1 MSLLVRVRL
10 KNGGIDGLSSVDMLS
25 KCPPLSIEKMPVCF
39 FPLLQ
44 EIQAVVWDLGLL
56 IPSGHFKTRVK
67 ILSVSIAAEGWRNLC
82 FPKSLNSPCAA
93 AAAFN
98 I

>member
-1 MSLLVRVRL
+1 VPAPVYR
-10 KNGGIDGLSSVDMLS
+10 K
-25 KCPPLSIEKMPVCF
+25 KCLCVSYFLF
-39 FPLLQ
+39 FKK
-44 EIQAVVWDLGLL
+44 IQAVVWDLGLL

-67 ILSVSIAAEGWRNLC
+67 ILSVTIAAEGWRNLC
-82 FPKSLNSPCAA
+82 FPKSRSSPCAA